1 MPKSPDPA
9 SPGAAGNS
17 VLRASHSMN
26 PPKECVMGPALGK
39 VGKAGDPRQGEMR
52 GVSAPQQVSMQ
63 KSSVEVT
70 EPYSWFL
77 CT

>member
-17 VLRASHSMN
+17 GLSLTQHAS
-26 PPKECVMGPALGK
+26 PKECVMAPALGK

-70 EPYSWFL
+70 EPKSWFL